1 MIWGKN
7 LEHEPLGEQIYV
19 CFPLKFFLSFSA
31 FPWVEKVIISWRP
44 AKKMKIQLINKKK
57 STKAIFG
64 FVVKT
69 SFSLDL
75 LFDGE
80 PSY

>member
-1 MIWGKN
+1 
-7 LEHEPLGEQIYV
+7 
-19 CFPLKFFLSFSA
+19 
-31 FPWVEKVIISWRP
+31 
-44 AKKMKIQLINKKK
+44 MKIQLKEKKVYK
-57 STKAIFG
+57 GNFG

-80 PSY
+80 PYY